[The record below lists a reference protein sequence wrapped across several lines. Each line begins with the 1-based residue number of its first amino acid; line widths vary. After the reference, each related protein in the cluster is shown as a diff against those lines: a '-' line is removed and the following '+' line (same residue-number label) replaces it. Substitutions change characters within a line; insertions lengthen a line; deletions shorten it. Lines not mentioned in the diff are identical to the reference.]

1 MTNQKKINIVLEDD
15 FGRVQTI
22 IKTDLTPSDLMDK
35 ILEIVDDW
43 KMFLSINYPNH
54 FLVCSDF
61 KKVLTIWKHK
71 NN

>member
-35 ILEIVDDW
+35 ILEIVDD
-43 KMFLSINYPNH
+43 
-54 FLVCSDF
+54 
-61 KKVLTIWKHK
+61 
-71 NN
+71 